1 MNNPIPRLL
10 DCVPTLISNTHLD
23 IHLAGWPAASAV
35 ASICGTIVAVV
46 AIVVTDR
53 RNEEDRRSRDRGAS
67 TFDPRLPNQPLQA
80 DGKEVLTCR

>member
-1 MNNPIPRLL
+1 MNNPIPRIL

-46 AIVVTDR
+46 AIVATDR
-53 RNEEDRRSRDRGAS
+53 RAAGDRRSRDRES
-67 TFDPRLPNQPLQA
+67 TTTDLRLPNQPLQA
-80 DGKEVLTCR
+80 DERRC

>member
-53 RNEEDRRSRDRGAS
+53 RDVEDRRPSGRES
-67 TFDPRLPNQPLQA
+67 NTTDPRLPNQPLQA
-80 DGKEVLTCR
+80 DERRC